1 VVAREKGHI
10 LVMDDDKVIRDV
22 MNQMLE
28 HLGYRAEF
36 AGDVAAAVGLYR
48 EAADSGRSFDAVILD
63 LTMPGGVGGKEA
75 LQELKEIDPHVRA
88 IACSGYAD
96 DPILTNFS
104 EYGFSAAL
112 AKPFRIENINNV
124 LESVLAK

>member
-1 VVAREKGHI
+1 MVAREKGHI

-63 LTMPGGVGGKEA
+63 LTMPGGVGGK
-75 LQELKEIDPHVRA
+75 
-88 IACSGYAD
+88 G
-96 DPILTNFS
+96 
-104 EYGFSAAL
+104 SASRT
-112 AKPFRIENINNV
+112 KRDRSPC
-124 LESVLAK
+124 